1 MSEKLSKLKAVAEE
15 TVPAVKLEKIKISN
29 YRFFHGTHEFEFKS
43 KNVLMYGENGS
54 GKSTIYKALEL
65 LTKSDIKKELIE
77 NKCVFCGDEEV
88 EIEYFFNNNKSF
100 PLSVDNFEILDEMSF
115 ASKITVYKPL
125 LDYKK
130 LLKIHYSEKSQAES
144 INVFGLME
152 YLLADYP
159 VGKGTLKDLM
169 TGDPD
174 VYFNTLKDVLSNHII
189 ENVRN
194 FLSIFTKELELKEF
208 KFSKKMTEDR
218 KTETLINMDLF
229 FRTEHNIT
237 EKYHLFLNESK
248 LTALAISV
256 YFAVIKKMSA
266 LIDENSLKI
275 LVLDDLLIGLDMD
288 NRLKLLDL
296 LKNHFEEFQIF
307 FFTHDKELFEI
318 YKGKMDWE
326 KFELFL
332 DDSGDFPSAI
342 VKKGG
347 SNIEKAKKFYSDK
360 NYECCGLFLRKEFE
374 KTLKSFIPP
383 EEQLDKNCKELDL
396 SGMIDKAIQ
405 KAEGDAK
412 TILQKLHNDRK
423 HLLNPLSHLDL
434 RNIYSGELLSAMV
447 DMEKL
452 SLMIK
457 GSYKGN
463 ENFYQWPDFS
473 DERIKNEMIS
483 FKEFS
488 DPLIKEK
495 IPEYKGGFFTFTAF
509 PDKLSKIYS
518 SSYKIRDLVKPL
530 ENGFD
535 RPVFPLT
542 GTVIR
547 TDDLPSEKIWKGTI
561 KSWRSFYSDKD
572 GAYMIEVFENGVIL
586 LKNTYNLINE
596 SGKWISDSQIRR
608 ECKYFMQFVEK
619 LYVDKLEGDDFVNI
633 KVEMSDTFERKI
645 HKGSDR
651 DRRNSFNSACEIEEI
666 EAKKIYKFK
675 ELKDPEKSSYIL
687 RKKIFEFFQWSHG
700 ADWDTRDDY

>member
-1 MSEKLSKLKAVAEE
+1 MSDKLSKLKPVAEE
-15 TVPAVKLEKIKISN
+15 NVPAVKLEKIKISN
-29 YRFFHGTHEFEFKS
+29 YRFFHGTHEFEFNS

-65 LTKSDIKKELIE
+65 LTKSDIKKELSE

-88 EIEYFFNNNKSF
+88 EVEYFFNNNKSF

-115 ASKITVYKPL
+115 ASKISIYKPL

-130 LLKIHYSEKSQAES
+130 LLKIHYSEKDPAES
-144 INVFGLME
+144 INVFGLIK

-159 VGKGTLKDLM
+159 IEKGTLSDLS
-169 TGDPD
+169 DPD
-174 VYFNTLKDVLSNHII
+174 LYFNTLKDILNNHII
-189 ENVRN
+189 DDVRV
-194 FLSIFTKELELKEF
+194 FLGIFTKELELKEF
-208 KFSKKMTEDR
+208 KFSKKMTEDKSR
-218 KTETLINMDLF
+218 IETLINMDLF
-229 FRTEHNIT
+229 FRTDYPIIEN
-237 EKYHLFLNESK
+237 YHLFLNESK

-266 LIDENSLKI
+266 LVDDNALKI

-296 LKNHFEEFQIF
+296 LKKHFEEFQIF

-326 KFELFL
+326 KFELYL
-332 DDSGDFPSAI
+332 DDSGDFPSVI

-347 SNIEKAKKFYSDK
+347 SNIEKAKEFYADK

-383 EEQLDKNCKELDL
+383 EEQRDKNCKELDL
-396 SGMIDKAIQ
+396 SKMIEKAIQ

-412 TILQKLHNDRK
+412 TILEKLHIDRK
-423 HLLNPLSHLDL
+423 HLLNPLSHSDL
-434 RNIYSGELLSAMV
+434 KNIYSGELLSAMS
-447 DMEKL
+447 DMEML

-473 DERIKNEMIS
+473 DERIKNELES
-483 FKEFS
+483 FKLFS
-488 DPLIKEK
+488 ESVIKEK
-495 IPEYKGGFFTFTAF
+495 MPEYKGGFFTFTAF

-518 SSYKIRDLVKPL
+518 SSYEIRDLMKPVEVRGIPIFPFL
-530 ENGFD
+530 GSMYPTNGQK
-535 RPVFPLT
+535 V
-542 GTVIR
+542 
-547 TDDLPSEKIWKGTI
+547 EKIWQGTI
-561 KSWRSFYSDKD
+561 KSWKSFYYYEQ
-572 GAYMIEVFENGVIL
+572 GADIIEVFENGVVL
-586 LKNTYNLINE
+586 LKHTYWDDIKKE
-596 SGKWISDSQIRR
+596 RDGKWMYDRQIRR
-608 ECKYFMQFVEK
+608 WCKYFVQFVEQLYEGK
-619 LYVDKLEGDDFVNI
+619 LKDDEFVNI
-633 KVEMSDTFERKI
+633 KVEMSDTLDRAITRYGENGFSADAVCKIEDIEVKNINKFE
-645 HKGSDR
+645 
-651 DRRNSFNSACEIEEI
+651 
-666 EAKKIYKFK
+666 

-687 RKKIFEFFQWSHG
+687 RKKIFEFFQWQKG
-700 ADWDTRDDY
+700 ADWDERDEY